1 MSTLSAPTPVTRHAL
16 GLPAGSVRAIH
27 TLLIVGLV
35 CAFLLMPAHEP
46 IPPYL
51 QYLLFLV
58 VAHFYAAH
66 GNSIARGAEG
76 RASPL
81 HLPAGCVRLVIFL
94 GLVAT
99 IAYRLV
105 TDAAGLADQLKRSV
119 YQLELEPLL
128 PVIILAG
135 FFLGVLFRWITGGAK
150 AYWAQDLQAWFSLV
164 SALLLGVA
172 ALIHLVID
180 PSLEEPL
187 KLPNWEAFLAAVV
200 AFYFGERS

>member
-1 MSTLSAPTPVTRHAL
+1 MSALSAPTPVTRHAL
-16 GLPAGSVRAIH
+16 GMPAGSVRALH
-27 TLLIVGLV
+27 TLMIVGLV
-35 CAFLLMPAHEP
+35 CAFLLMPNRQP

-51 QYLLFLV
+51 QYLLFLS

-66 GNSIARGAEG
+66 GNSIARGGQG
-76 RASPL
+76 RPSPL
-81 HLPAGCVRLVIFL
+81 HLPAGSLRLIIFL

-99 IAYRLV
+99 IIYRLV
-105 TDAAGLADQLKRSV
+105 TDSAGLAEQLTKSV
-119 YQLELEPLL
+119 DRLKEEPLM

-135 FFLGVLFRWITGGAK
+135 FFLGVLFRWVTGGVK
-150 AYWAQDLQAWFSLV
+150 AYWVQNVQAWFSLV

-180 PSLEEPL
+180 PSLKVPL
-187 KLPNWEAFLAAVV
+187 ELPNWEGFLAAVV